1 MLVVSVLIIAAFIS
15 CIYFCAQEVFEI
27 NQLAELVKDMLMK
40 FYIKYHK
47 AVRPQHIIFY
57 RDGVS
62 EGQFRE
68 VS

>member
-1 MLVVSVLIIAAFIS
+1 MLVVSVLIVAAFIS
-15 CIYFCAQEVFEI
+15 CIYFCSQEVFEI
-27 NQLAELVKDMLMK
+27 SQLAELVKDMLMK

-47 AVRPQHIIFY
+47 ARPQRIIFY

>member
-1 MLVVSVLIIAAFIS
+1 MLVVSVLIVAAFIS
-15 CIYFCAQEVFEI
+15 CIYFRAQEVFEI
-27 NQLAELVKDMLMK
+27 SQLAELVKDMLMK
-40 FYIKYHK
+40 FYIKYQE
-47 AVRPQHIIFY
+47 ARPQHIIFY